1 MKALGTILGTMLL
14 AASAAQAQMI
24 PDNVG
29 QSSNGLPPAL
39 VNVGFDPE
47 LNKQIPPDAAFTDEN
62 GRSVQ
67 LKEYF
72 GKKPVLL
79 AFVYFTCPMLCNQV
93 EQTLVGTLK
102 MISFNPGADYEVV
115 FISFDPS
122 DTPDAALKK
131 KHEAMSRFARP
142 GTEPGW
148 HFLTGSK
155 EAIDA
160 VTQGRGFS
168 LQLRSED
175 QALRPRQ
182 RHSAADARWPNFA
195 LFLWRRLSAQQCPPR
210 PGGRLLREN
219 RHAGGSY
226 LVVLLSIRPD
236 QSPLQRHGTN
246 GYPHGRSCDAV
257 LHGPRVYDFPPP
269 RASAGRFREIA
280 PGFADRR
287 STLESCSHRFH
298 FFQSRRPISRE
309 MWTRS
314 SRLFF

>member
-1 MKALGTILGTMLL
+1 MKALSTILGTMLLL

-29 QSSNGLPPAL
+29 QSSNGLPPGL

-47 LNKQIPPDAAFTDEN
+47 LHKQIPPDAAFTDEN

-72 GKKPVLL
+72 GKKPAVL

-155 EAIDA
+155 EAIDV
-160 VTQGRGFS
+160 VTK
-168 LQLRSED
+168 
-175 QALRPRQ
+175 
-182 RHSAADARWPNFA
+182 AADFRFNYDPKSKLFGHASGILLLTPDGRISRYFFGVDYPSSNVRLGLVDASSGKIGTPVDHILLFCYQYDPTKARYSA
-195 LFLWRRLSAQQCPPR
+195 TVLTVMRMGGVVTLFCMVLGFMIFRR
-210 PGGRLLREN
+210 RE
-219 RHAGGSY
+219 H
-226 LVVLLSIRPD
+226 RPD
-236 QSPLQRHGTN
+236 
-246 GYPHGRSCDAV
+246 
-257 LHGPRVYDFPPP
+257 
-269 RASAGRFREIA
+269 ASGK
-280 PGFADRR
+280 
-287 STLESCSHRFH
+287 
-298 FFQSRRPISRE
+298 SRQDLPIE
-309 MWTRS
+309 GAH
-314 SRLFF
+314 

>member
-29 QSSNGLPPAL
+29 QSSNGLPPGL

-47 LNKQIPPDAAFTDEN
+47 LHKQIPADAAFTDEN

-72 GKKPVLL
+72 GKKPVVL

-115 FISFDPS
+115 FISFDPA

-160 VTQGRGFS
+160 VTK
-168 LQLRSED
+168 
-175 QALRPRQ
+175 
-182 RHSAADARWPNFA
+182 AADFRFNYDPKTKLFGHASGILLLTPDGRISRYFFGVDYPPSNVRLGLVDASSGKIGTPVDHILLFCYQYDPTKARYSA
-195 LFLWRRLSAQQCPPR
+195 TVLTVMRMGGVVTLFCMVLGFMIFRR
-210 PGGRLLREN
+210 RE
-219 RHAGGSY
+219 H
-226 LVVLLSIRPD
+226 RPD
-236 QSPLQRHGTN
+236 
-246 GYPHGRSCDAV
+246 
-257 LHGPRVYDFPPP
+257 
-269 RASAGRFREIA
+269 ASGK
-280 PGFADRR
+280 
-287 STLESCSHRFH
+287 
-298 FFQSRRPISRE
+298 SRQDLPIE
-309 MWTRS
+309 GAH
-314 SRLFF
+314 

>member
-1 MKALGTILGTMLL
+1 MKALSTILGTMLL
-14 AASAAQAQMI
+14 AASAAQAQVI

-29 QSSNGLPPAL
+29 PSSNGLPPAL

-47 LNKQIPPDAAFTDEN
+47 LNKQMPPDAAFTDEN

-79 AFVYFTCPMLCNQV
+79 ALVYFTCPMLCNQV

-102 MISFNPGADYEVV
+102 MISYNPGTDYEVV
-115 FISFDPS
+115 FISFDPA

-160 VTQGRGFS
+160 VTK
-168 LQLRSED
+168 
-175 QALRPRQ
+175 
-182 RHSAADARWPNFA
+182 AADFRFNYDPKTK
-195 LFLWRRLSAQQCPPR
+195 LFGHASGILLLTPAGRISRYFFGVDYPPSNVRL
-210 PGGRLLREN
+210 G
-219 RHAGGSY
+219 
-226 LVVLLSIRPD
+226 LVE
-236 QSPLQRHGTN
+236 
-246 GYPHGRSCDAV
+246 
-257 LHGPRVYDFPPP
+257 
-269 RASAGRFREIA
+269 ASAGKIGTPVDHILLFCYQYDPTKARYSATVLTVIRMGGVVTLFCMVLGFMIFR
-280 PGFADRR
+280 RR
-287 STLESCSHRFH
+287 EHRPDASGK
-298 FFQSRRPISRE
+298 SRQDLP
-309 MWTRS
+309 MQGAH
-314 SRLFF
+314 

>member
-1 MKALGTILGTMLL
+1 MLL

-47 LNKQIPPDAAFTDEN
+47 LHKQIPPDAAFTDEN

-72 GKKPVLL
+72 GKKPVVL

-102 MISFNPGADYEVV
+102 MISFNPGADYQVV

-155 EAIDA
+155 EAIDV
-160 VTQGRGFS
+160 VTK
-168 LQLRSED
+168 
-175 QALRPRQ
+175 
-182 RHSAADARWPNFA
+182 AADFRFNHDPKTKLFGHASGILLLTPDGRISRYFFGVDYPPSNVRLGLVDASSGKIGTPVDHILLFCYQYDPTKARYSATVLTVIRMGGVVTLFCMA
-195 LFLWRRLSAQQCPPR
+195 LGFMIFRR
-210 PGGRLLREN
+210 RE
-219 RHAGGSY
+219 H
-226 LVVLLSIRPD
+226 RPD
-236 QSPLQRHGTN
+236 
-246 GYPHGRSCDAV
+246 
-257 LHGPRVYDFPPP
+257 
-269 RASAGRFREIA
+269 ASGK
-280 PGFADRR
+280 
-287 STLESCSHRFH
+287 
-298 FFQSRRPISRE
+298 SRQDLR
-309 MWTRS
+309 MQGAH
-314 SRLFF
+314 

>member
-115 FISFDPS
+115 FISFDPA

-148 HFLTGSK
+148 HFLTGSQ

-160 VTQGRGFS
+160 VTQ
-168 LQLRSED
+168 
-175 QALRPRQ
+175 
-182 RHSAADARWPNFA
+182 AADFRFNYDPKTKLFGHASGILLLTPEGRISRYFFGVDYPPSNVRLGLVDASSGKIGTPVDHILLFCYQYDPTKARYSA
-195 LFLWRRLSAQQCPPR
+195 TVLTVIRMGGVVTLFCMVLGFMIFRR
-210 PGGRLLREN
+210 RE
-219 RHAGGSY
+219 H
-226 LVVLLSIRPD
+226 RPD
-236 QSPLQRHGTN
+236 
-246 GYPHGRSCDAV
+246 
-257 LHGPRVYDFPPP
+257 
-269 RASAGRFREIA
+269 ASGK
-280 PGFADRR
+280 
-287 STLESCSHRFH
+287 
-298 FFQSRRPISRE
+298 SRQDLPIE
-309 MWTRS
+309 GAH
-314 SRLFF
+314 